1 MKKMEKRKT
10 IKRHTRNS
18 DKALCRRKKQA
29 KNKTN
34 KSKNFKAH

>member
-10 IKRHTRNS
+10 IKRHMRNS
-18 DKALCRRKKQA
+18 DKALYRKKKTGKKQ
-29 KNKTN
+29 TN

>member
-10 IKRHTRNS
+10 IKRHMRNS
-18 DKALCRRKKQA
+18 DNALYRRKKQEE
-29 KNKTN
+29 KKKN